1 MQTIESHSHR
11 SRNITI
17 DKKVGRQVYEVTEA
31 VTATYVVRVY
41 EGQTSL
47 QAALVVNQDET
58 GYL

>member
-31 VTATYVVRVY
+31 VTTYVVRVY